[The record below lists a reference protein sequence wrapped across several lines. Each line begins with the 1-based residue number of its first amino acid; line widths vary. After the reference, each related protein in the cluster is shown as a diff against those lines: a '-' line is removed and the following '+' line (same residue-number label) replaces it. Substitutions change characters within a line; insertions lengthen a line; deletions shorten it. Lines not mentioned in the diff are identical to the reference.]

1 MAHCVYSS
9 DAELSLMKTR
19 GVFIA
24 HCPQSNTNLS
34 SGIAPIRHYL
44 EEGLHIGLGTDIA
57 GGHSLSMLRAI
68 ADAIQVSK
76 LRWRLVDD
84 SQKPLSLEE
93 AFYMATMG
101 GGAFFGKVGTFAE
114 DYEFDAV
121 ILSDEQIPCPHS
133 LTPLERLE
141 RLIYLSDDRC
151 ITGKYVSGNKIF

>member
-1 MAHCVYSS
+1 MYSS
-9 DAELSLMKTR
+9 PTAHSPIPISLPVSLR
-19 GVFIA
+19 
-24 HCPQSNTNLS
+24 S
-34 SGIAPIRHYL
+34 RRYL

-84 SQKPLSLEE
+84 SHKPLSLEE

-114 DYEFDAV
+114 GYEFDAL
-121 ILSDEQIPCPHS
+121 ILDDSS
-133 LTPLERLE
+133 LRHPQPLTARERLE
-141 RLIYLSDDRC
+141 RLIYLSDDQLHHR
-151 ITGKYVSGNKIF
+151 KIYFRKQNLLVHDNCTIRRGYFYES